1 MSTETIGGMMLRH
14 FGTRSS
20 NIPIQERI
28 KNDFAEYR
36 ASVRQINK
44 HHRHTQR
51 KRSARKNIGT
61 RRNRLNE

>member
-44 HHRHTQR
+44 HHRHAEER
-51 KRSARKNIGT
+51 ESAKS
-61 RRNRLNE
+61 